1 MQRKR
6 PAAEIARAAH
16 PTPAADRKAFTAR
29 ARRIVVKVGTG
40 VLSKGDR
47 SLHRPTLAALARELS
62 ELQAGGREV
71 VLVSSGAILA
81 GMGALGFESRPQQ
94 IPLKQAAAAVGQSHL
109 MRAYEEAFQPHG
121 QRVAQILLTR
131 EDLRHRARYLN
142 ARNTLFALLRLHVI
156 PIINENDTVAVDEIK
171 FGDNDT
177 LSALVAHLAEA
188 DLLVMLTDTDG
199 VYTADPR
206 RHSEATLIPVVGAD
220 VRGAFCA
227 DEGVSAAGAGG
238 MSSKIA
244 AARQA
249 AQAGVPTVVANGFV
263 QGIVG
268 RILAGEDVGT
278 LFLPRALPMRSRQR
292 WLAFASA
299 PRGAISVD
307 AGAREALLKGGKSLL
322 PSGVRGTRG
331 HFKAGDPVSILGPD
345 RAEFARGL
353 TNYSRDEVERIKGL
367 KSSAIEATLGSKPF
381 DEVIHRDNLVL
392 LEQEP

>member
-1 MQRKR
+1 M
-6 PAAEIARAAH
+6 
-16 PTPAADRKAFTAR
+16 
-29 ARRIVVKVGTG
+29 VVKVGTG
-40 VLSKGDR
+40 VLSKGDLR
-47 SLHRPTLAALARELS
+47 LHRPTMAALARELS
-62 ELQAGGREV
+62 EIRARGRDV

-81 GMGALGFESRPQQ
+81 GMAALGFERRPQQ

-121 QRVAQILLTR
+121 QRVAQVLLTR

-156 PIINENDTVAVDEIK
+156 PIINENDTVAVDEIR

-177 LSALVAHLAEA
+177 LSALVAHVTEA
-188 DLLVMLTDTDG
+188 DLLVILTDTDG

-206 RHSEATLIPVVGAD
+206 KHPAAALIPVVGAD
-220 VRGAFCA
+220 VRGAFCS
-227 DEGVSAAGAGG
+227 DEGASPTGSGG
-238 MSSKIA
+238 MSSKLA

-263 QGIVG
+263 QGILG
-268 RILAGEDVGT
+268 RVLAGEEVGT

-299 PRGAISVD
+299 PRGALVVD
-307 AGAREALLKGGKSLL
+307 AGAREALRKGGKSLL
-322 PSGVRGTRG
+322 SSGIRGTRG
-331 HFKAGDPVSILGPD
+331 GFKAGDPVSILGPD
-345 RAEFARGL
+345 RGEFARGL
-353 TNYSRDEVERIKGL
+353 TNYGRDDVERIKGL
-367 KSSAIEATLGSKPF
+367 RSGEIAAALGSKPF

-392 LEQEP
+392 LDSLDA

>member
-6 PAAEIARAAH
+6 PLAEVAR
-16 PTPAADRKAFTAR
+16 PAYTAR
-29 ARRIVVKVGTG
+29 AHRLVVKVGTG
-40 VLSKGDR
+40 VLSKGDLR
-47 SLHRPTLAALARELS
+47 LHRPTMAALARELS
-62 ELQAGGREV
+62 EIRAQGREV

-81 GMGALGFESRPQQ
+81 GMAALGFERRPQQ

-121 QRVAQILLTR
+121 QQVAQVLLTR
-131 EDLRHRARYLN
+131 EDLRHRTRYLN
-142 ARNTLFALLRLHVI
+142 ARNTLFALLRLRVI
-156 PIINENDTVAVDEIK
+156 PIINENDTVAVDEIR

-177 LSALVAHLAEA
+177 LSALVAHVTEA
-188 DLLVMLTDTDG
+188 DLLVILTDTDG

-206 RHSEATLIPVVGAD
+206 KHPDAALIPVVGAD

-227 DEGVSAAGAGG
+227 DEGPSPTGSGG
-238 MSSKIA
+238 ISSKLA

-263 QGIVG
+263 QGILG
-268 RILAGEDVGT
+268 RVLAGEEAGT
-278 LFLPRALPMRSRQR
+278 LFLPRTLPMRSRQR

-299 PRGAISVD
+299 PRGAMVVD

-322 PSGVRGTRG
+322 SSGIRGTRG
-331 HFKAGDPVSILGPD
+331 SFKAGDPVSILGPD

-353 TNYSRDEVERIKGL
+353 TNYGRDDVERIKGL
-367 KSSAIEATLGSKPF
+367 RSGEIAAALGSKPF

-392 LEQEP
+392 LET

>member
-1 MQRKR
+1 MHRK
-6 PAAEIARAAH
+6 PAAPDRPRA
-16 PTPAADRKAFTAR
+16 TLVAR

-40 VLSKGDR
+40 VLSKGDVA
-47 SLHRPTLAALARELS
+47 LHQPTMAALARELS
-62 ELQAGGREV
+62 ELRAGGREV

-81 GMGALGFESRPQQ
+81 GMAALGFERRPQQ

-131 EDLRHRARYLN
+131 EDLRHRERYLN
-142 ARNTLFALLRLHVI
+142 ARNTLFALLRLDVI
-156 PIINENDTVAVDEIK
+156 PVINENDTVAVDEIK

-206 RHSEATLIPVVGAD
+206 HHPEATLIPIVSTD
-220 VRGAFCA
+220 VRGAFCS
-227 DEGVSAAGAGG
+227 DEGVSPTGAGG
-238 MSSKIA
+238 MGSKIK

-263 QGIVG
+263 QGILG
-268 RILAGEDVGT
+268 RTLAGDEVGT

-299 PRGAISVD
+299 PRGVIAVD
-307 AGAREALLKGGKSLL
+307 AGAREALLRRGKSLL

-331 HFKAGDPVSILGPD
+331 HFKAGDPVSITGPD
-345 RAEFARGL
+345 RVEFARGL
-353 TNYSRDEVERIKGL
+353 SNYGRDEVERIKGL
-367 KSSAIEATLGSKPF
+367 RSGEIEGVLGSKPF
-381 DEVIHRDNLVL
+381 DEVVHRDNLVL

>member
-1 MQRKR
+1 MLRKR
-6 PAAEIARAAH
+6 QPSGIPRAVPSAGTAMARA
-16 PTPAADRKAFTAR
+16 TYTAR

-40 VLSKGDR
+40 VLSKGDLR
-47 SLHRPTLAALARELS
+47 LHRPTMAGLARELS
-62 ELQAGGREV
+62 ELRAAGREV
-71 VLVSSGAILA
+71 LLVSSGAILA
-81 GMGALGFESRPQQ
+81 GMAALGFARRPRQ

-121 QRVAQILLTR
+121 QRVAQVLLTR
-131 EDLRHRARYLN
+131 EDLRHRSRYLN
-142 ARNTLFALLRLHVI
+142 ARNTLFALLRLRVI

-177 LSALVAHLAEA
+177 LSALVAHMAEA
-188 DLLVMLTDTDG
+188 DLLVILTDTDG

-206 RHSEATLIPVVGAD
+206 THPDAALIPVVGAD

-227 DEGVSAAGAGG
+227 DEGASPTGSGG
-238 MSSKIA
+238 MSSKLA

-263 QGIVG
+263 QGILG
-268 RILAGEDVGT
+268 RILAGEEVGT

-299 PRGAISVD
+299 PRGAVVVD

-322 PSGVRGTRG
+322 ASGIRATRGT
-331 HFKAGDPVSILGPD
+331 FKAGDPVSILGPD
-345 RAEFARGL
+345 RGEFARGL
-353 TNYSRDEVERIKGL
+353 TNYGRDDVERIKGL
-367 KSSAIEATLGSKPF
+367 RSSEIEAALGSKPF
-381 DEVIHRDNLVL
+381 DEVVHRDNLVI
-392 LEQEP
+392 LES